1 MLHLQRPDAYVV
13 IGTCGLSHE
22 YKFLVNA
29 FLLLH
34 MAQLGISPTEYGG
47 QQESSLE
54 IISTLASDI
63 FPLHEL
69 LVPFQMITNAL
80 KYLQLLN
87 LNIQDISSTHYSL
100 QEKAPSLSQLH
111 RILDLTASKELVEL
125 LRLQRGLFPGL
136 GARKP

>member
-1 MLHLQRPDAYVV
+1 
-13 IGTCGLSHE
+13 
-22 YKFLVNA
+22 
-29 FLLLH
+29 